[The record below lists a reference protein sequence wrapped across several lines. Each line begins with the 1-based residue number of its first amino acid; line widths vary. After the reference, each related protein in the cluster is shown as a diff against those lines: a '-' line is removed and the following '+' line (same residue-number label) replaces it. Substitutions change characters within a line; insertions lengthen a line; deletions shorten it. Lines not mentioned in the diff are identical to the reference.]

1 MVFQALIAFSCA
13 FVIYML
19 LNKPVPGK
27 QNALLKGVEDSFV
40 FKDSRRTDAV
50 CGSSTKP
57 PVYIQS

>member
-1 MVFQALIAFSCA
+1 
-13 FVIYML
+13 ML
-19 LNKPVPGK
+19 LNKPVLGK

-40 FKDSRRTDAV
+40 YKDSRRTDAV